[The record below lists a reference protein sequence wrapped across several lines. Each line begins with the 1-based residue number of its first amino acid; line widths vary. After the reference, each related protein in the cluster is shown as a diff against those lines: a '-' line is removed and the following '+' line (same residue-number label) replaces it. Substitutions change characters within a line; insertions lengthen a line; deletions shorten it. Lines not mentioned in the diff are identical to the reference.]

1 MVLAEENLK
10 FKRRLKSRIYGRR
23 IDCNDSVCWS
33 RMLSMS
39 MMRLGKLENLTGAD
53 MITLSRVPVIF
64 PSSYESMEIRKVS
77 APGGAICGCRIMLP
91 FPRMHNDTA

>member
-1 MVLAEENLK
+1 
-10 FKRRLKSRIYGRR
+10 
-23 IDCNDSVCWS
+23 
-33 RMLSMS
+33 MS

-77 APGGAICGCRIMLP
+77 APGGAICCLLYTSP
-91 FPRMHNDTA
+91 SPRD